1 MIWSG
6 DVTQS
11 IQCLPSM
18 LAALGSIP
26 RTTKTEH
33 RAACPAVPGT
43 WEVEAK
49 ELEVQG
55 HPQLGGEFEVSPD
68 QALAQKQTK
77 LEEQMYKINFT
88 IEFF

>member
-1 MIWSG
+1 M
-6 DVTQS
+6 
-11 IQCLPSM
+11 
-18 LAALGSIP
+18 
-26 RTTKTEH
+26 
-33 RAACPAVPGT
+33 
-43 WEVEAK
+43 EAK

-55 HPQLGGEFEVSPD
+55 HPQLSGEFEVSPD